1 MALYAQ
7 MKGIGAAL
15 LFALA
20 NLAHPRILW
29 LMLWPVLV
37 ALTLWGAG
45 ALIFWGQL
53 VLWLS
58 DALRRWVQTATF
70 FVNWDATDVAVFAAK
85 VLIVIMLVPMIQLT
99 ALLILGVFGMPAMV
113 DHVAER
119 RFPELA
125 RRHGGSFGGSIWN
138 SVVALLG
145 MLLLGAL
152 SLPFW
157 LFPPLWP
164 ILPVVILAWVNQRV
178 LRYDALAE
186 HADATEMKRIF
197 SECRGALVALG
208 AGLALVAYV
217 PVLGFFAPVVVGLAF
232 IHYLLARL
240 KLLRELPIE
249 GGTV

>member
-37 ALTLWGAG
+37 ALTLWGAA
-45 ALIFWGQL
+45 ALIFWGKL
-53 VLWLS
+53 VLWVS
-58 DALRRWVQTATF
+58 GALRRWVETATF
-70 FVNWDATDVAVFAAK
+70 FFNWDATDVAVLAAK

-99 ALLILGVFGMPAMV
+99 ALLILGVFGMPVMV
-113 DHVAER
+113 DHVAGR
-119 RFPELA
+119 RFPDLA
-125 RRHGGSFGGSIWN
+125 RRHGGSFAGSLWN
-138 SVVALLG
+138 SVVALVG

-197 SECRGALVALG
+197 SECRSALVAMG

-217 PVLGFFAPVVVGLAF
+217 PVLGFFAPVVVGLTF

-240 KLLRELPIE
+240 KALREPQKE
-249 GGTV
+249 SPA

>member
-1 MALYAQ
+1 

-37 ALTLWGAG
+37 ALTLWGAA
-45 ALIFWGQL
+45 ALIFWGKL
-53 VLWLS
+53 VLWVS
-58 DALRRWVQTATF
+58 GALRRWVETATF
-70 FVNWDATDVAVFAAK
+70 FFNWDATDVAVLAAK

-99 ALLILGVFGMPAMV
+99 ALLILGVFGMPVMV

-119 RFPELA
+119 RFPDLG
-125 RRHGGSFGGSIWN
+125 RRHGGSFAGSIWN
-138 SVVALLG
+138 SLVALLG
-145 MLLLGAL
+145 MLVLGAL
-152 SLPFW
+152 SVPFW

-186 HADATEMKRIF
+186 HADAAEMKRIF
-197 SECRGALVALG
+197 SECRGALVAMG

-217 PVLGFFAPVVVGLAF
+217 PVLGFFAPVVVGLTF

-240 KLLRELPIE
+240 KALREPQKE
-249 GGTV
+249 SPA

>member
-37 ALTLWGAG
+37 ALTLWGAA
-45 ALIFWGQL
+45 ALIFWGKL

-58 DALRRWVQTATF
+58 DTLRRWVETATF
-70 FVNWDATDVAVFAAK
+70 FFNWDATDVAVLAAK

-99 ALLILGVFGMPAMV
+99 ALLILGVFGMPVMV

-119 RFPELA
+119 RFPDLV
-125 RRHGGSFGGSIWN
+125 RRHGGSFAGSLWN

-186 HADATEMKRIF
+186 HADAAEMKRIF
-197 SECRGALVALG
+197 SEYRAALVAMG

-217 PVLGFFAPVVVGLAF
+217 PVLGFFAPVVVGLTF

-240 KLLRELPIE
+240 KAFREPQKE
-249 GGTV
+249 SPA

>member
-1 MALYAQ
+1 

-37 ALTLWGAG
+37 ALTLWGAA
-45 ALIFWGQL
+45 ALIFWGKL
-53 VLWLS
+53 VLWVS
-58 DALRRWVQTATF
+58 GSLRRWVETATF
-70 FVNWDATDVAVFAAK
+70 FFNWDATDVAVLAAK

-99 ALLILGVFGMPAMV
+99 ALLILGVFGMPVMV

-119 RFPELA
+119 RFPDLA
-125 RRHGGSFGGSIWN
+125 RRHGGSFAGSLWN

-197 SECRGALVALG
+197 SECRGALVAMG

-217 PVLGFFAPVVVGLAF
+217 PLLGFFAPVVVGLTF

-240 KLLRELPIE
+240 NALREPQKE
-249 GGTV
+249 SPA